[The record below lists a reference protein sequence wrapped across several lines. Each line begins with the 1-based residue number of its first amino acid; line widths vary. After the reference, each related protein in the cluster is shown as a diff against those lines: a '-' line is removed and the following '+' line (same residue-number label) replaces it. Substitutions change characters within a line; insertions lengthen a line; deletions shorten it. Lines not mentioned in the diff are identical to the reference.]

1 MFRLIKDLLN
11 LQRTLMMGILNVTP
25 DSFSNGGHFF
35 IPEKAIEHAFQMAN
49 EGADIIDVGGESSRP
64 GADPVSR
71 EEEELRVLP
80 VIKELTSQ
88 LNIPISIDTRRSLI
102 ARKALERGVQIVNDI
117 SGLRDDP
124 DMADVISQFDA
135 FVVIMHMKGTPKNM
149 QQNPTYE
156 NLMEELIEFFRD
168 RVTYALKSGIQNN
181 RIILD
186 PGIGF
191 GKRLSDNFIILNALE
206 RIVEMGYPVLVG
218 PSRKSFIGLTLNL
231 PPNERLEGTA
241 ASVTASVL
249 HGAKIVRVHDVKEM
263 KRVITIAD
271 AIQMEEAIT

>member
-1 MFRLIKDLLN
+1 MFHLIKDLLN

-35 IPEKAIEHAFQMAN
+35 TPEKAIEHAFQMAN

-231 PPNERLEGTA
+231 PLNERLEGTA

>member
-1 MFRLIKDLLN
+1 LFRLIKDLLN

-35 IPEKAIEHAFQMAN
+35 TPEKAIEHAFQMAN

-271 AIQMEEAIT
+271 AIQMEEVIT